1 MSRQP
6 DGAGKGDL
14 SRPLGVPMETF
25 DNNWDAIFNKE
36 EKKKESSVHVD
47 IEIANDEKNI
57 TVTKTWNI

>member
-25 DNNWDAIFNKE
+25 DNNWDAIF
-36 EKKKESSVHVD
+36 KKKPVDQPSVE
-47 IEIANDEKNI
+47 EIGKQLEENDRARR
-57 TVTKTWNI
+57 TD